1 VVELVNGETGEPVR
15 AQFVLAGSPVE
26 AGTPLAVAAA
36 HGATVDVVLPGFL
49 NRQTIVRTGETRL
62 ALWPDTVAFPGDYT
76 KSLVYTSASTTDS
89 GAPAALRRL
98 PTRVRT
104 VAVLPSAGIQADGAA
119 IAAHRAAVDSLNAAT
134 LALGVRYVMEGT
146 GDLTV
151 PTKVDPAYASCSA
164 LTRALAT
171 IWSSEAGEV
180 TRAEITF
187 CSEGTA
193 RSAATVAHELGHT
206 FGLRH
211 STDPRDLMH
220 GTYRGSR
227 STTPTPRELLTMA
240 LMRGRRAG
248 TEWPDNDRSS
258 TAAAARRFEEME

>member
-1 VVELVNGETGEPVR
+1 
-15 AQFVLAGSPVE
+15 
-26 AGTPLAVAAA
+26 
-36 HGATVDVVLPGFL
+36 VDVVVPGFL
-49 NRQTIVRTGETRL
+49 NRQTIVRTGEARL
-62 ALWPDTVAFPGDYT
+62 VLWPDTSAFPGEYT
-76 KSLVYTSASTTDS
+76 RSLVYTSASTTDA
-89 GAPAALRRL
+89 GAPTTLIRL

-104 VAVLPSAGIQADGAA
+104 VVVQPSAGIQADGAA
-119 IAAHRAAVDSLNAAT
+119 IAAHRAGVDSLNGAT
-134 LALGVRYVMEGT
+134 AGLGVRYVVEGT

-151 PTKVDPAYASCSA
+151 PTKVDPAYSSCAA
-164 LTRALAT
+164 LTRALALVWT
-171 IWSSEAGEV
+171 SGAGEV

-187 CSEGTA
+187 CSESTA

-227 STTPTPRELLTMA
+227 STTPMPRELLTMA

-258 TAAAARRFEEME
+258 TAAAARRFEVME